1 MPSSRPAWASQK
13 TERVEIAPEG
23 GQDHDIAGGEG
34 TVDGDA
40 VAAEAA
46 YRLAVGAEDAGAEGR
61 LETEALLLAVAQAGH
76 VEEVLGLHQG
86 RGEDAVDGDDADM
99 FQHRSGLSAHGFL
112 SLL

>member
-1 MPSSRPAWASQK
+1 MAAAQPGNDLRIAPF
-13 TERVEIAPEG
+13 ERVEVAPEG

-76 VEEVLGLHQG
+76 VEEVLACIRVEAKTPSMATMPTCFSTG
-86 RGEDAVDGDDADM
+86 AD
-99 FQHRSGLSAHGFL
+99 
-112 SLL
+112 

>member
-1 MPSSRPAWASQK
+1 MAAAQPGNDLRIAPF
-13 TERVEIAPEG
+13 ERVEVAPEG

-61 LETEALLLAVAQAGH
+61 LETGPCCLPWRRLAMWKKSLACIRVEAKTPSMATMPTCFSTG
-76 VEEVLGLHQG
+76 
-86 RGEDAVDGDDADM
+86 AD
-99 FQHRSGLSAHGFL
+99 
-112 SLL
+112 